1 MLRVIAF
8 TVLASSLQPVGG
20 FAASWTDIQ
29 QCVAQ
34 CAANQVAGRNMSRDE
49 EAAATQE
56 AMNLCKPQCE
66 READEAN

>member
-1 MLRVIAF
+1 MLRIVAF
-8 TVLASSLQPVGG
+8 AALVASLQPSTLS
-20 FAASWTDIQ
+20 AASWTDIQ

-34 CAANQVAGRNMSRDE
+34 CAANQVGGRNMSRDE

-66 READEAN
+66 QEADEAN